1 MKRMTSNLPISADA
15 QKSIKAFFYDF
26 CKYMEENY
34 CATPNQLMLDWNS
47 VGATARFI
55 GNGCNIQYR
64 LWERSN
70 GYLGI
75 PDMTLIVHVFSVADS
90 MENALALC
98 KWTGEA
104 AKANGFRH
112 IADPDRQ
119 PEDADN
125 QVAECQIAC
134 LTL

>member
-1 MKRMTSNLPISADA
+1 MKEMKNHPISADA

-26 CKYMEENY
+26 CMYMEENY
-34 CATPNQLMLDWNS
+34 CATHDQLMLDWNS

-55 GNGCNIQYR
+55 GNGHNIQYR

-90 MENALALC
+90 MENVLALC

-119 PEDADN
+119 PEEADN
-125 QVAECQIAC
+125 QVTECQIAC

>member
-1 MKRMTSNLPISADA
+1 
-15 QKSIKAFFYDF
+15 
-26 CKYMEENY
+26 
-34 CATPNQLMLDWNS
+34 MLDWNS

-55 GNGCNIQYR
+55 GSGCNIQYR

-70 GYLGI
+70 GHLNL

-90 MENALALC
+90 MDNALTLC

-112 IADPDRQ
+112 IADPNMPPIPDENVPGCR
-119 PEDADN
+119 
-125 QVAECQIAC
+125 IAC
-134 LTL
+134 LPLK

>member
-1 MKRMTSNLPISADA
+1 
-15 QKSIKAFFYDF
+15 
-26 CKYMEENY
+26 
-34 CATPNQLMLDWNS
+34 MLDWNS

-90 MENALALC
+90 MENVLALC

-104 AKANGFRH
+104 A
-112 IADPDRQ
+112 DPDRQ
-119 PEDADN
+119 PEEADN
-125 QVAECQIAC
+125 QVTECQIAC
-134 LTL
+134 LIL